1 MRQGAEA
8 DDATMIADSACEF
21 AQGAGGLARARAVRD
36 KWPHFDH
43 AIWQQIAELG
53 WLGITVPDACGG
65 VGLGAYDMC
74 ALLESVGRT
83 LLPEPV
89 VAAIASAGFLAEC
102 GITGSTGILG
112 DLMAGNSFW
121 LMTQVPSTASF
132 PLNLTHVPD
141 CHVGAGLLLAYG
153 EEGAFRVRALD
164 TSVEGV
170 EVHRAECVDGSVL
183 ADVTIASSAWL
194 QATVLAEGALAQ
206 ATWDKAH
213 DMMLLGYSAYL
224 TGLMEEALRLTID
237 YMKIRS
243 QFGTPIGTF
252 QALQHRAASCHVDV
266 VASRALVYEACNAF
280 ETDSRRRAACA
291 AKARTSAA
299 ALRVVK
305 ECVQFHGAIGF
316 ADEHD
321 IGLYFKKAMTI
332 AARLGGEMTQ
342 KLRLG
347 TLAAARE

>member
-1 MRQGAEA
+1 MRQDARS
-8 DDATMIADSACEF
+8 DDANMIADSAREF
-21 AQGAGGLARARAVRD
+21 AQGAGGLARARAVRN
-36 KWPHFDH
+36 KWPYFDRGT
-43 AIWQQIAELG
+43 WQQIAELG
-53 WLGITVPDACGG
+53 WLGITVPEACGG
-65 VGLGAYDMC
+65 IGLGVYDMC

-89 VAAIASAGFLAEC
+89 VAAMASASFLADC
-102 GITGSTGILG
+102 NITGSPSILG

-121 LMTQVPSTASF
+121 LMTRVPSTASF
-132 PLNLTHVPD
+132 PLKLVHVSD
-141 CHVGAGLLLAYG
+141 CHEGAGLLLAHG
-153 EEGAFRVRALD
+153 EESTFQVRALD
-164 TSVEGV
+164 TTVAGV

-183 ADVTIASSAWL
+183 ADVTIDSAAWL
-194 QATVLAEGALAQ
+194 QATIVAEGALAQ

-213 DMMLLGYSAYL
+213 DIMLLGYSAYL
-224 TGLMEEALRLTID
+224 TGLMEEALRLAID

-243 QFGTPIGTF
+243 QFGTPIGAF

-280 ETDSRRRAACA
+280 ETELRRRAACA

-332 AARLGGEMTQ
+332 AARLGGETAQ

-347 TLAAARE
+347 TLVAVNK